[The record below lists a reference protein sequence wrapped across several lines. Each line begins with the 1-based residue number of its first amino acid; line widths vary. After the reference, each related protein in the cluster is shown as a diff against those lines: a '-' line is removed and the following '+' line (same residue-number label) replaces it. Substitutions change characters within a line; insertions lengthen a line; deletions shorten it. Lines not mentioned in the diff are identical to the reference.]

1 MPINLVL
8 GAPIWAQP
16 GLVVSSDAVSPST
29 SLLLTAN
36 LLAFWMMPRFTPEQ
50 YLALEVD
57 APEKNEYYAGEIFA
71 MSGGTAAHSQIITNT
86 GAALH
91 GRLKVRDCRT
101 YSSELKIGVTKEG
114 PFFYPDLSAAG
125 GKPVLHSADHVL
137 LNPLLV
143 VEVLSKSTATF
154 DRGLKLKSYKQIAS
168 LQAVLLVSQDRHSVI
183 LHFRS
188 GRGWKE
194 LSISGL
200 DRVVEIPSPACVV
213 ALADIYDGVTMPAA
227 R

>member
-1 MPINLVL
+1 MVPSSVL
-8 GAPIWAQP
+8 ARM
-16 GLVVSSDAVSPST
+16 VRR
-29 SLLLTAN
+29 
-36 LLAFWMMPRFTPEQ
+36 RFTPEE

-57 APEKNEYYAGEIFA
+57 APEKNEYYDGEIFA
-71 MSGGTAAHSQIITNT
+71 MPGSTAAHCLIAANT
-86 GAALH
+86 SAALH
-91 GRLKVRDCRT
+91 GRLKARNCRT
-101 YSSELKIGVTKEG
+101 YSSDMKIGVTPQG
-114 PFFYPDLSAAG
+114 PFFYPDVSAAC
-125 GKPVLHSADHVL
+125 GKPALHSSDHVL
-137 LNPLLV
+137 LNPVLV
-143 VEVLSKSTATF
+143 VEVLSKSTAAF

-200 DRVVEIPSPACVV
+200 DRVIDIPSPACVV
-213 ALADIYDGVTMPAA
+213 ALADIYDGVAMPAA

>member
-1 MPINLVL
+1 MPSSVL
-8 GAPIWAQP
+8 ARM
-16 GLVVSSDAVSPST
+16 VRR
-29 SLLLTAN
+29 
-36 LLAFWMMPRFTPEQ
+36 RFTPEE

-57 APEKNEYYAGEIFA
+57 APEKNEYFDGEIFA
-71 MSGGTAAHSQIITNT
+71 MSGGTAAHSLIIMNI

-91 GRLKVRDCRT
+91 GRLRGRDCRT
-101 YSSELKIGVTKEG
+101 YSSDMKTGVTQQG
-114 PFFYPDLSAAG
+114 PFFYPDLSVAC
-125 GKPVLHSADHVL
+125 GKQMLHSSDHVL
-137 LNPLLV
+137 LNPALV
-143 VEVLSKSTATF
+143 VEVLSKSTAAF

-168 LQAVLLVSQDRHSVI
+168 LQAVLLVSQDRHLVI

-200 DRVVEIPSPACVV
+200 DKVVEIPSPACVV
-213 ALADIYDGVTMPAA
+213 ALADIYDGVAMPTA